1 MENLKDFAKNYLN
14 FLKSN
19 LSVKKIE
26 TAHEIVLPFEDHI
39 GDSIVCYV
47 DDKKRKRY
55 VFWFPMMDIL

>member
-1 MENLKDFAKNYLN
+1 MENLKDFDKNYLN

-26 TAHEIVLPFEDHI
+26 TAHEIVFPFEDHI

-47 DDKKRKRY
+47 YDKKENGLFL
-55 VFWFPMMDIL
+55 VFTINIRF

>member
-1 MENLKDFAKNYLN
+1 MENLKDFTKNYLN

-26 TAHEIVLPFEDHI
+26 TAYEIVLPFEDHI

-55 VFWFPMMDIL
+55 VFGFR